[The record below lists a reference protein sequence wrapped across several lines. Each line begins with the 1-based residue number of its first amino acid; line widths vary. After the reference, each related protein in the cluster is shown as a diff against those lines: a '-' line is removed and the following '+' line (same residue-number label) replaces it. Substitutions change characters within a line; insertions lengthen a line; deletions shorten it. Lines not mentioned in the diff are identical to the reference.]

1 MILSGGIT
9 ISSICGSG
17 SGVGTAV
24 PQSGQKEEASGT
36 SLPQPGHC
44 FAPFTKIIFD
54 FRCAISAWA
63 LEAAVYFSSSSGSEK
78 VSLFS

>member
-1 MILSGGIT
+1 MLSGGIT
-9 ISSICGSG
+9 MSSISGSG

-24 PQSGQKEEASGT
+24 PQSGQKEQASGT

-54 FRCAISAWA
+54 FRRAISAWA
-63 LEAAVYFSSSSGSEK
+63 LEAALYFSSSSASGK
-78 VSLFS
+78 TARFS

>member
-24 PQSGQKEEASGT
+24 PQSGQKEEAEWNFIAT
-36 SLPQPGHC
+36 ARTL
-44 FAPFTKIIFD
+44 FVAFTKIIFD